1 METLRQRLKEKD
13 ETIERQ
19 LQTVKAAQQEKKNSD
34 SRFHE
39 ITEHMK
45 VKERKICVLQR
56 KVRDSSLCFLLTMVL
71 VCLLTGGVLTWLSV
85 WSEVQ
90 TLSTAQLMPL
100 PLTVSCFSKIQLV
113 LPFWYRLTAVVPDKG
128 PLNGCVCVCVLCNYY
143 YSTASCASH
152 IDAAYGCGCVDV
164 SGLSV
169 WCVCCSRPL
178 ALQKRQN
185 RSTGCLG
192 FGLGKTQGI
201 MYYM

>member
-113 LPFWYRLTAVVPDKG
+113 LPFWYWLTWVVPDKG
-128 PLNGCVCVCVLCNYY
+128 PLNVSSRLSSWNGGHGNYVLHVTRHYTTAAPWSSY
-143 YSTASCASH
+143 QKKQLYSFTLNSSH
-152 IDAAYGCGCVDV
+152 
-164 SGLSV
+164 LS
-169 WCVCCSRPL
+169 S
-178 ALQKRQN
+178 Q
-185 RSTGCLG
+185 
-192 FGLGKTQGI
+192 
-201 MYYM
+201 